1 MLILVGFLAF
11 QPMPPGKNILL
22 VDDDEI
28 SNFLTATVLRNSQ
41 VFADIKI
48 SLDGQEALAWLQ
60 QKQRSSGLYPD
71 LILLDL
77 NMPKMNGFKFLQ
89 SLRELPGPNP
99 KSPIVVLS
107 TSNFQE
113 DFDQLRQYPE
123 VEVFLHKPLTEESLH
138 YLLNRFFPEN

>member
-1 MLILVGFLAF
+1 ML
-11 QPMPPGKNILL
+11 PGKNVLL

-48 SLDGQEALAWLQ
+48 SLDGREALQWLE
-60 QKQRSSGLYPD
+60 QKQKSTGSYPD

-77 NMPKMNGFKFLQ
+77 NMPHMNGFKFLQ
-89 SLRELPGPNP
+89 SLRQLPGPPP
-99 KSPIVVLS
+99 KIPIVVLS

-113 DFDQLRQYPE
+113 DFDYLRQFPE
-123 VEVFLHKPLTEESLH
+123 VEVFLYKPLTEESLL